1 MAAHSK
7 EKAVYHRDSVI
18 HARGAHGPA
27 RGPSVM
33 FRIVSL
39 HEVDDSLLRLTSRD
53 VDKAIEYPHA
63 VVSVEGHDLIEGMQ
77 CHPGEGGGGGGV
89 QWPCFG
95 EFLFY

>member
-7 EKAVYHRDSVI
+7 EKAVYRRDSVV

-77 CHPGEGGGGGGV
+77 CHPGRGGGGGGV

-95 EFLFY
+95 ESLFY